1 MDAMDSVLRIDS
13 TSGGLSLRRR
23 ILVVYNPKAGRFTA
37 RRFWRVMRR
46 LSDAQATVTVR
57 ETAGRGDAESFAAA
71 ASAGEFDVIVAA
83 GGDGTINEVVNGL
96 TGKNLP
102 LAVIPLGTANV
113 LAQEIGLP
121 ACSSAIT
128 RSILAGEARPIHVG
142 TANGRRFVMMAGVG
156 FDAHVVAAVGP
167 RVKRVLG
174 KAAYA
179 IESFVT
185 MLRFA
190 YPAYRVTI
198 DGENYDAASVIIA
211 NGRFYAGRFV
221 CAPRASLSDGRLHV
235 CLFLRTGPW
244 SVVRYG
250 TALLMD
256 RLARLPDVEVV
267 PGSRITVEGG
277 AGEPVQCDGETSLG
291 LPLIASAGDET
302 LRLVMPCPC
311 DGEAAGYSINT
322 VSSRWIGSVSASN
335 PSGTEKWP
343 CGRTNTFSCGNRH
356 RSTSARPP
364 V

>member
-1 MDAMDSVLRIDS
+1 
-13 TSGGLSLRRR
+13 
-23 ILVVYNPKAGRFTA
+23 
-37 RRFWRVMRR
+37 MRR
-46 LSDAQATVTVR
+46 LSDAQATITLR
-57 ETAGRGDAESFAAA
+57 ETIGRGDAESFAIE

-96 TGKNLP
+96 TGKDLP

-121 ACSSAIT
+121 ACSSTIAC
-128 RSILAGEARPIHVG
+128 SILAGEARPIHVG
-142 TANGRRFVMMAGVG
+142 TANGRRFVMMAGAG
-156 FDAHVVAAVGP
+156 FDAHVVAGVGP

-174 KAAYA
+174 KGAYA
-179 IESFVT
+179 IESLVT

-198 DGENYDAASVIIA
+198 DGQGYDAASVIVA

-250 TALLMD
+250 TALLMN
-256 RLARLPDVEVV
+256 RLARLPDVNVV

-277 AGEPVQCDGETSLG
+277 AGEPVQCDGDTSLG
-291 LPLIASAGDET
+291 LPLIASAGDKT
-302 LRLVMPCPC
+302 LQLVMPCPC
-311 DGEAAGYSINT
+311 DGEAAGHSISR
-322 VSSRWIGSVSASN
+322 VSSRSIGSVSASK

-364 V
+364 L